1 MAKKITISFKEN
13 SKEMKLFTIVD
24 SMEDKSGW
32 IKEVIKKALIE
43 KNLNKDEEE
52 F

>member
-13 SKEMKLFTIVD
+13 SKEMKLFTAVD
-24 SMEDKSGW
+24 SKEDKSGW
-32 IKEVIKKALIE
+32 LKEVIKKALKE
-43 KNLNKDEEE
+43 ENLNKNEEE